1 MSSQEHNIA
10 VNTADGLSDADFV
23 AAYLEEHPE
32 FFRQHPQV
40 LEKLRLPHSSGAAV
54 SLVEKQLTVLRERN
68 TELRARLNTLLD
80 TSKAN
85 DGLFNKSRTLV
96 LDLIKSNSAERIFR
110 VLSESLHDDFGIE
123 FYSLILLDQERS
135 APGVCTISAAVL
147 GETLPA
153 ISTSR
158 QPLCGV
164 FRPAEMELLFGENA
178 TDVGSAVAIPLAT
191 KTFYGILA
199 LGSSDPHRYHSGMD
213 TLFLQFITDVVNVVL
228 PSKLALDVGGLML
241 DV

>member
-1 MSSQEHNIA
+1 MNSQEHN
-10 VNTADGLSDADFV
+10 TAAETAGALSDADFV

-54 SLVEKQLTVLRERN
+54 SLVEKQLAVLRERN
-68 TELRARLNTLLD
+68 TELRSRLNTLLD

-96 LDLIKSNSAERIFR
+96 LDLIKASSAERIFR
-110 VLSESLHDDFGIE
+110 VLNESLHDDFGIE
-123 FYSLILLDQERS
+123 HYSLALLDQERS
-135 APGVCTISAAVL
+135 GPGLRTITASTL

-164 FRPAEMELLFGENA
+164 FRSAEMELLFGENA
-178 TDVGSAVAIPLAT
+178 SAVGSAVAIPLAT
-191 KTFYGILA
+191 RTFYGILA

-213 TLFLQFITDVVNVVL
+213 TLFLQFIADVVNVVL
-228 PSKLALDVGGLML
+228 PVKLA
-241 DV
+241 